1 MYHVILSELC
11 GPRPLLPV
19 EAGDIIPVDVAE
31 VGFGHGRASPVFD
44 KPAAAD
50 RRPRPEKNRPYH
62 APGRRVWHE
71 QEIRTVAAPVKSKF
85 LRIRA
90 GECRFF
96 DHDGGYSPARTTAG
110 GISEWRQR
118 MASVSFPPIVLKH
131 PIRPKNPNNPT
142 LQPPSPPPS
151 ATPPS

>member
-1 MYHVILSELC
+1 MDHVIINELC
-11 GPRPLLPV
+11 EPGPILAV

-44 KPAAAD
+44 KPAAGD
-50 RRPRPEKNRPYH
+50 RRPRTEEKRPHH
-62 APGRRVWHE
+62 AHGRRVWHK
-71 QEIRTVAAPVKSKF
+71 QEIRTVAALVKSRF

-96 DHDGGYSPARTTAG
+96 DHDGGYSPTRTTAG
-110 GISEWRQR
+110 GISEWRPR

-131 PIRPKNPNNPT
+131 PIALKNPSSRVS
-142 LQPPSPPPS
+142 QPLG
-151 ATPPS
+151 AER